1 MDKVQHA
8 NTNQINVG
16 VVMLKSD
23 KVIWR
28 QKSIIGDKDF
38 TS

>member
-1 MDKVQHA
+1 MDKIQHA

-16 VVMLKSD
+16 TVMLKLD